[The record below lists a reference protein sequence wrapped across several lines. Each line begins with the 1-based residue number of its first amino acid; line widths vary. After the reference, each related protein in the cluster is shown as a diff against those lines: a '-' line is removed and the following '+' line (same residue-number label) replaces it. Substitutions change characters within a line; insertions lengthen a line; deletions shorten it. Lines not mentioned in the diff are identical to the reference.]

1 MLEKEVEAYL
11 VRQCYARGW
20 LCYKF
25 SSPSNRAVPDRV
37 LVLPGRVVFVE
48 CKAPGKRPTKQQEW
62 MHGELSKR
70 GALVRVVDGHKPVRE
85 LMLELEADNAI

>member
-25 SSPSNRAVPDRV
+25 SSPSNRAVTDR
-37 LVLPGRVVFVE
+37 LIILPGRVVFVE
-48 CKAPGKRPTKQQEW
+48 CKAPGKKPTKQQQW
-62 MHGELSKR
+62 MHKKLR
-70 GALVRVVDGHKPVRE
+70 RHGATVRVVDDHASVQALVRE
-85 LMLELEADNAI
+85 LEDSNAE